1 MSGSP
6 VGACYLYKLPIK
18 LVLVCTLQIFGK
30 KGAHRTF
37 LESIPVFGCSE
48 PSCEQRRRPNT
59 ERDSKQ
65 RSVTC
70 VKTGKCRYLG
80 EIKHKVHLLGVRKY
94 FVRKQTIQMPS
105 NLSLIAV
112 GPRARKGFPGREQH
126 TRSLGVR
133 EKMICLRCMF
143 YKHIRGHYYSALPK
157 TNNFHTF
164 TDSFVKRLIL

>member
-1 MSGSP
+1 MTQVYKASGKTLVASVVEMRAMSGSP

-30 KGAHRTF
+30 KGAHRIF
-37 LESIPVFGCSE
+37 LESISVFGCSE
-48 PSCEQRRRPNT
+48 PSCKQRRRPNT
-59 ERDSKQ
+59 EQDSKQ

-80 EIKHKVHLLGVRKY
+80 ENKHKAHLLGVRKY

-112 GPRARKGFPGREQH
+112 GPRARTGFPGREQH
-126 TRSLGVR
+126 TRSLVSER
-133 EKMICLRCMF
+133 K
-143 YKHIRGHYYSALPK
+143 
-157 TNNFHTF
+157 
-164 TDSFVKRLIL
+164 